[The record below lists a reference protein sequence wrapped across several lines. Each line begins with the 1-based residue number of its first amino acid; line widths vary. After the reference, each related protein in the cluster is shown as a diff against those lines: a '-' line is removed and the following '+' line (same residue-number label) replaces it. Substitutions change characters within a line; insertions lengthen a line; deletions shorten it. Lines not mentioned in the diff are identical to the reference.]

1 MIRIVIL
8 FLLAFWLGIACF
20 VIFLSPKPTKNKL
33 AVRIVTLC
41 FLMLP
46 FCGWWLYMT
55 IDGYRSYQA
64 GVEACK
70 QAKITI
76 YVPYEK
82 WREMV
87 GGHEAWLKLADYEE
101 KSENELSNE
110 EKQKYPQTLNFG
122 GVEYHFNYLT
132 HKRVLAYY
140 SDYYKFNDYADLK
153 SYLYYDWET
162 KTVLYTYTWFPKN
175 YSSGLTVSNLL
186 GIRNGHKE
194 CKPKEEHD
202 TYAYYFYRK

>member
-33 AVRIVTLC
+33 AVRIGTLC

-46 FCGWWLYMT
+46 FGGWWLYLT
-55 IDGYRSYQA
+55 IDGYRAYLA
-64 GVEACK
+64 GAEACK

-87 GGHEAWLKLADYEE
+87 GGHEAWM
-101 KSENELSNE
+101 ELSNYETKSVYQIPEE
-110 EKQKYPQTLNFG
+110 EKKKYPSTLT
-122 GVEYHFNYLT
+122 VEGIKYHLEYKAY
-132 HKRVLAYY
+132 KRVLIYD
-140 SDYYKFNDYADLK
+140 SGYYKFNDYANLN
-153 SYLYYDWET
+153 SVLYYDWKT
-162 KTVLYTYTWFPKN
+162 KTILYTYTWFPKN
-175 YSSGLTVSNLL
+175 YSPGLTSSNLL
-186 GIRNGHKE
+186 GTRSGHEE
-194 CKPKEEHD
+194 CHPKEETETHKNF
-202 TYAYYFYRK
+202 FYWK

>member
-1 MIRIVIL
+1 
-8 FLLAFWLGIACF
+8 
-20 VIFLSPKPTKNKL
+20 
-33 AVRIVTLC
+33 
-41 FLMLP
+41 
-46 FCGWWLYMT
+46 MT

-132 HKRVLAYY
+132 HNRVLAYY

>member
-1 MIRIVIL
+1 M
-8 FLLAFWLGIACF
+8 LGIAILF
-20 VIFLSPKPTKNKL
+20 FLALWFIIVCLATFLPFKLIKNKL
-33 AVRIVTLC
+33 AACIVA
-41 FLMLP
+41 FIGFMLT
-46 FCGWWLYMT
+46 FGYWWLDTT
-55 IDGYRSYQA
+55 IHNYLSYQA
-64 GVEACK
+64 GEEACK
-70 QAKITI
+70 QVKITI

-153 SYLYYDWET
+153 SYLYYDWEA